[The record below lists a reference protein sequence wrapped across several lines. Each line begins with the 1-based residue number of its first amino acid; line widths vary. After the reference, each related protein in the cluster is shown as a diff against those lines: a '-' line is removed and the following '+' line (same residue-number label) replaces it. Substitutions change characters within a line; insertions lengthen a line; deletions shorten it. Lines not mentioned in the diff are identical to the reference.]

1 METNFVSWMTIVL
14 LKFFKSRGEIVL
26 KCTLE
31 SRPDISVSTSITSE
45 KVFREHRRRKNV
57 CLDEVLYLKWSIE
70 VLYFVFEFLLRLF
83 SSAMCVDTELKYD
96 DCFGI
101 ETACNHV

>member
-1 METNFVSWMTIVL
+1 MAIVL
-14 LKFFKSRGEIVL
+14 LKFFKNIAEIVL
-26 KCTLE
+26 KRTLE
-31 SRPDISVSTSITSE
+31 YRPDISVSTSITSE